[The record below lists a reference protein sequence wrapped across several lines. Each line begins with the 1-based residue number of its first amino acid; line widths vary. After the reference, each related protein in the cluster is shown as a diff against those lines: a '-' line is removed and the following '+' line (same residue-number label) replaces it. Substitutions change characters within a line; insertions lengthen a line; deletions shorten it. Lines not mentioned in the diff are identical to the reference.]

1 MFECV
6 INVSEGRDHDILD
19 QIAATCSGSLR
30 DLHRD
35 AFHNRSVFTLINDAP
50 TLTSDV
56 RALIESCFRRLD
68 LRRHE
73 GVHPRFGVV
82 DVVPFVALDPER
94 RSTAVG
100 LRDETGH
107 WIADNFDVP
116 VFFYGPLDDGFRT
129 LPEIRRLAF
138 TSLKPDVGPDEAA
151 PTLGAV
157 AVGERPVMLAWNI
170 WLRGVALERA
180 RHLAAGVRRPE
191 VRSLAFRA
199 GDQVQVSCNLIT
211 PDAVGPAVVYDEVLA
226 QLGPGEE
233 VDHAELVGLAPM
245 SVLRSVDR
253 VRWTQLGLSEESTIE
268 GRLA

>member
-6 INVSEGRDHDILD
+6 INVSEGRDHDVLD
-19 QIAATCSGSLR
+19 QIAAACSSSLR

-35 AFHNRSVFTLINDAP
+35 TFHNRSVFTLINGAP
-50 TLTSDV
+50 ALLADV
-56 RALIESCFRRLD
+56 HALVESCFRRLD

-82 DVVPFVALDPER
+82 DVVPFVALDPGHR
-94 RSTAVG
+94 TTAVQ

-107 WIADNFDVP
+107 WIADSFDVP

-138 TSLKPDVGPDEAA
+138 TSLAPDVGPGAA
-151 PTLGAV
+151 SPTLGAV
-157 AVGERPVMLAWNI
+157 AVGERPVMLAWNM
-170 WLRGVALERA
+170 WLRGVTLERA
-180 RHLAAGVRRPE
+180 RRLAAAVRRPE
-191 VRSLAFRA
+191 VRSLAFSV
-199 GDQVQVSCNLIT
+199 GDEVQVSCNLIA
-211 PDAVGPAVVYDEVLA
+211 PESVGPAVVYDEVQS
-226 QLGPGEE
+226 QLVVGEE
-233 VDHAELVGLAPM
+233 VDHAELVGLAPA

-253 VRWTQLGLSEESTIE
+253 ERWAQLGLSEASTIE